1 MQPEPPNL
9 LAALEAQA
17 LLLLACPGKPLFQA
31 GEAGDGVYIVRQGSI
46 ALSRP
51 DGGALRPV
59 GTRGPN
65 TIVGLPALL
74 NGVHT
79 LNGEAAEP
87 SELGYIARENALRLL
102 DCYPRLR
109 LEAMKLMAREF
120 AQVFSD
126 AGNDSPRRTHDGD
139 R

>member
-1 MQPEPPNL
+1 MQPEPLNL

-17 LLLLACPGKPLFQA
+17 LPRQASPGKPLFQA
-31 GEAGDGVYIVRQGSI
+31 GDVGDGVYVVHHGSI

-51 DGGALRPV
+51 EGGELRPI
-59 GTRGPN
+59 GTRGPD

-102 DCYPRLR
+102 QCYPRLR

-126 AGNDSPRRTHDGD
+126 AETNSARRTHDGD

>member
-1 MQPEPPNL
+1 MQPEPLNL
-9 LAALEAQA
+9 LIALEVQA
-17 LLLLACPGKPLFQA
+17 LPVLAPPGKPLFQA
-31 GEAGDGVYIVRQGSI
+31 GEAGVGVYIVHHGSI

-51 DGGALRPV
+51 EGGVLRPV

-79 LNGEAAEP
+79 FNGEAAEL

-102 DCYPRLR
+102 QCYPRLR

-120 AQVFSD
+120 AQLFSD

>member
-1 MQPEPPNL
+1 MQPEPTTL

-17 LLLLACPGKPLFQA
+17 LPLLASPGKPLFQA
-31 GEAGDGVYIVRQGSI
+31 GEAGAAVYIVHHGSI

-51 DGGALRPV
+51 EDGVPRPV

-74 NGVHT
+74 NGVHS
-79 LNGEAAEP
+79 LNGEPAEP

-120 AQVFSD
+120 AQLFSD
-126 AGNDSPRRTHDGD
+126 AETRSAGRTHDGD

>member
-1 MQPEPPNL
+1 MQPELPNL

-17 LLLLACPGKPLFQA
+17 LPLSASPGKPLFSV
-31 GEAGDGVYIVRQGSI
+31 GETGDGVYVVRQGSI

-51 DGGALRPV
+51 EGASLRPV

-74 NGVHT
+74 NGVHA

-126 AGNDSPRRTHDGD
+126 AETNSAGRTHDGD